1 MPEHYTR
8 TKPDDAPSC
17 PLNEGVI
24 CWPETRRCDRCGFN
38 PVVAKARLEE
48 TCNRLGIELPEGIP
62 HSGS

>member
-17 PLNEGVI
+17 PLNEAVI
-24 CWPETRRCDRCGFN
+24 CWPSKRCCDICGWN

-48 TCNRLGIELPEGIP
+48 TCNRLGIELPEEFQRA
-62 HSGS
+62 GS